1 MLNRHRREH
10 ILGKLFAEHRVSVME
25 MAHALQVSDE
35 TIRRDL
41 KDLEAEGLLRRVHGG
56 AVPLAPIHDQPINE
70 RWRKRAKEKGAIAR
84 LALDQISD
92 ETVIFLDTGSTTLT
106 LARQL
111 SGFANLKL
119 YTNSLKIAQAV
130 SDHHGVTVHMTPG
143 HLRKVEQDVVGYD
156 TVSYIQQFYFDI
168 AFMGTAAV
176 DLDRGLMDYEEDEAR
191 IRQTLLKCSRLRV
204 FLADS
209 SKFGKTANVQTAPFA
224 EIDQIITEC
233 RPCQEFIERI
243 TSSQAELLHA

>member
-10 ILGKLFAEHRVSVME
+10 ILGKLSAEHRVSVME
-25 MAHALQVSDE
+25 MAQALQVSDE

-41 KDLEAEGLLRRVHGG
+41 KDLEAEGHLRRVHGG
-56 AVPLAPIHDQPINE
+56 AVPLAPIHDQPIDE
-70 RWRKRAKEKGAIAR
+70 RWRKRAKEKGVIAR
-84 LALDQISD
+84 LALEQISD

-119 YTNSLKIAQAV
+119 YTNSLKIAQAA
-130 SDHHGVTVHMTPG
+130 SAHHGVTVHLTPG
-143 HLRKVEQDVVGYD
+143 RLREVELDLVGYD

-168 AFMGTAAV
+168 AFMGVAAI

-191 IRQTLLKCSRLRV
+191 VRQALLKSSRLRV
-204 FLADS
+204 FLADG
-209 SKFGKTANVQTAPFA
+209 SKFGKTGNVQTAPFA
-224 EIDQIITEC
+224 DVDQIITESAP
-233 RPCQEFIERI
+233 RQDFVERI
-243 TSSQAELLHA
+243 AASPAELLHA

>member
-10 ILGKLFAEHRVSVME
+10 ILGMLSAEHRVSVME
-25 MAHALQVSDE
+25 MARALQVSDE

-41 KDLEAEGLLRRVHGG
+41 KDLEAEGHLRRVHGG
-56 AVPLAPIHDQPINE
+56 AVPLAPIHDQPIDE
-70 RWRKRAKEKGAIAR
+70 RWRKRAKEKGVIAR
-84 LALDQISD
+84 LALEQISD

-119 YTNSLKIAQAV
+119 YTNSLKIAQAANA
-130 SDHHGVTVHMTPG
+130 HHGVTVHLTPG
-143 HLRKVEQDVVGYD
+143 RLREVELDLVGYD
-156 TVSYIQQFYFDI
+156 TVTYIQQFYFDI
-168 AFMGTAAV
+168 AFMGVAAV

-191 IRQTLLKCSRLRV
+191 VRQALLKTSRLRV

-209 SKFGKTANVQTAPFA
+209 SKFGKTGNVKTASFSDV
-224 EIDQIITEC
+224 DQIITEC
-233 RPCQEFIERI
+233 APREDFVERI
-243 TSSQAELLHA
+243 KNSPAELLHA